1 MPNIGAQKNMKQLSR
16 YDIEAYEEKFLSPL
30 AMKSSHSRGR
40 RYAEKEHS
48 YRSSYQRDRDRIVHS
63 IAFRRLE
70 YKTQVFV
77 YHEGD
82 YFRTRLTHTLEV
94 AQIARTIS
102 KILRLNEDLTEA
114 VALVHDVGHTPFGHA
129 VESVLNEFMENEGGF
144 NHNEHGLRVV
154 DNLEERYPY
163 FKGLNL
169 CWETREG
176 IVRHSLNTGH
186 DFAAR
191 FAEFNQDK
199 QPTLETQV
207 VDVSDEIAYDNHDI
221 DDGIKSGLIF
231 ESDLRKKSAL
241 WNATYKKVKSQY
253 SNLKDE
259 LRVYLII
266 RNLINAQVTDL
277 IDTTQKNA
285 KKLKVKTYKDVKKCE
300 ARIVSFSDE
309 LNSLRKELRHFLF
322 ENLYFHWRVLR
333 MSDKAKRLISSLFDI
348 YLKNPQL
355 MPPQFKSDA
364 KNIHDIKR
372 KICDYIAGMTD
383 SYALNEH
390 KKLFEPYEKV

>member
-1 MPNIGAQKNMKQLSR
+1 MSKQAQKSIKALSR
-16 YDIEAYEEKFLSPL
+16 QDIEAHEAKFLSPL
-30 AMKSSHSRGR
+30 AMKSSCSRGR
-40 RYAEKEHS
+40 RYLEKEHS
-48 YRSSYQRDRDRIVHS
+48 YRSLYQRDRDRVVHS
-63 IAFRRLE
+63 AAFRKLE
-70 YKTQVFV
+70 YKTQVFI

-129 VESVLNEFMENEGGF
+129 VESVLNEFMKEEGGF

-154 DNLEERYPY
+154 DVLEEKYPY

-169 CWETREG
+169 SWETREG
-176 IVRHSLNTGH
+176 IVRHSLNTGQ
-186 DFAAR
+186 DFAVR
-191 FAEFNQDK
+191 FAEFNQDN

-221 DDGIKSGLIF
+221 DDGIKSGLIS
-231 ESDLRKKSAL
+231 EDDLRKKSAL
-241 WNATYKKVKSQY
+241 WNITYKKIKSQY
-253 SNLKDE
+253 SNLKSD

-266 RNLINAQVTDL
+266 RNLINSQVTDL

-300 ARIVSFSDE
+300 KRIVSFSDE
-309 LNSLRKELRHFLF
+309 LNFLRKELRHFLF
-322 ENLYFHWRVLR
+322 EDLYFNWRVLR
-333 MSDKAKRLISSLFDI
+333 MSDKAKRFVSSLIGI
-348 YLKNPQL
+348 YINNPQL
-355 MPPQFKSDA
+355 LPPEFKSNS
-364 KNIHDIKR
+364 KNMHDIKR
-372 KICDYIAGMTD
+372 KICDYVAGMTD
-383 SYALNEH
+383 SCALNEH